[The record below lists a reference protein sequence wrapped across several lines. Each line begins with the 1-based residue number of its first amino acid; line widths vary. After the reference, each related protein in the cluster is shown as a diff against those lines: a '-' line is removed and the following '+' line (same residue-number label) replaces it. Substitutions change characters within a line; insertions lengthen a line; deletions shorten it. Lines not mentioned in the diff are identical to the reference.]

1 MTVWYTHS
9 KRQHHKTFSETHT
22 SGTAFHTHV
31 YNVQKS
37 LYHQVDISSTL
48 YTQWQKGLQ
57 LIKSASPKQFQA
69 LRMDPS
75 LNQTTKCFYC
85 SSPTALLSLVA
96 IEVSQGVPKSGT
108 LLDGISTCSVSNFH
122 FRSIKVIRLFCCFTA
137 SPCQPTSYPRET
149 LLWKVHVSTTVLTP
163 PHPVYYIQVSVE
175 CFEWMIQTEI
185 TCLIH
190 LHIFWVLFHDFVHLK
205 IPYCPTL
212 AYIRINTSKPRKRK
226 GKPLFVDLPA
236 GRSQVFLIWVSSR
249 A

>member
-9 KRQHHKTFSETHT
+9 KRQRHKTFSETHT

-69 LRMDPS
+69 LRMDPGLS
-75 LNQTTKCFYC
+75 QTTKCFYC

-108 LLDGISTCSVSNFH
+108 LLDGIFTCSVSNFH
-122 FRSIKVIRLFCCFTA
+122 FRSKLFCCFVVLQRLLVSQHHTREKH
-137 SPCQPTSYPRET
+137 CCERYMYP
-149 LLWKVHVSTTVLTP
+149 LQCLP
-163 PHPVYYIQVSVE
+163 PPPSILYSGV
-175 CFEWMIQTEI
+175 C
-185 TCLIH
+185 
-190 LHIFWVLFHDFVHLK
+190 WVLQVNDSNWNYVFNTF
-205 IPYCPTL
+205 
-212 AYIRINTSKPRKRK
+212 AYILGTLSWFCASENPLLSYFGIYTYKYIKTTKKKRQTS
-226 GKPLFVDLPA
+226 FC
-236 GRSQVFLIWVSSR
+236 RSSCG
-249 A
+249 